1 MHPNAK
7 RRFQIIIG
15 FSILAFAVIVS
26 YFSVEE
32 IDLQILPQ
40 YDIFLVID
48 VSGSMQSEQKIV
60 FAKQAALEFADEFLL
75 KQPVEHQIGL
85 VSFSDTGRMLVAL
98 ETNSRNLKEGI
109 SQLYPDGETAMGD
122 GISIAAELLSQ
133 ETRPDTK
140 KVIILL
146 SDGMSNT
153 GTNPLIAAG
162 IANDNNVSIF
172 SVAYGSFAD
181 TQTLKAIASLTD
193 GKYYNALTGQDLAK
207 TFNEITDTLIS
218 PLSHYSSRLLILIAL
233 PVLLFIPTI
242 ERGLATVLGRTE
254 IIKKQKETPNS
265 GKKLPHNHENLKT
278 SSHVKCSFCESA
290 FKSGFRFCAKCGT
303 LTKGK
308 VI

>member
-1 MHPNAK
+1 M
-7 RRFQIIIG
+7 
-15 FSILAFAVIVS
+15 
-26 YFSVEE
+26 EE
-32 IDLQILPQ
+32 IDLQVLPQ

-48 VSGSMQSEQKIV
+48 VSGSMQSEQKMV

-75 KQPVEHQIGL
+75 KQSAEHQIGL

-109 SQLYPDGETAMGD
+109 NQLYPDGETAMGD

-133 ETRPDTK
+133 ETRPDTR

-218 PLSHYSSRLLILIAL
+218 PLSHYSSRLLILVSL

-254 IIKKQKETPNS
+254 IINKQKETPNS
-265 GKKLPHNHENLKT
+265 GIKKLPHNYENLKT
-278 SSHVKCSFCESA
+278 SSHVKCPHCETS